1 MCKFLSQFFIFDSF
15 ICRDALYKGL
25 KPVLMSLGSS
35 NFVYFY
41 TFHGLKS
48 LTKSTEIQH
57 DLALGIIAGAINV
70 LLTTPLWV
78 VNSRL
83 KSPSSQQQHFTGL
96 LDGLVHIANFEGVS
110 ALWSGLGPSLILV
123 SNPAIQFTLYEAL
136 KRRFNPRTAAA
147 FFAIGAAAKAVATVL
162 TYPLQLAQARQRHGG
177 GGDARM
183 STAALLLAILKGK
196 GVRALFSGLEAKLL
210 QTVLTAALMFLAYEK
225 IARFVFVLLL
235 RRSRKMAV

>member
-1 MCKFLSQFFIFDSF
+1 MY
-15 ICRDALYKGL
+15 RGL

-48 LTKSTEIQH
+48 LINSSEVQN
-57 DLALGIIAGAINV
+57 DLMLGIVAGAVNV

-83 KSPSSQQQHFTGL
+83 KSSSQHYSGL
-96 LDGLVHIANFEGVS
+96 LDGLVHIANAEGLS

-136 KRRFNPRTAAA
+136 KRKFVPKSAAA
-147 FFAIGAAAKAVATVL
+147 FFLIGAAAKAVATVV
-162 TYPLQLAQARQRHGG
+162 TYPLQLAQARQRHGSDG
-177 GGDARM
+177 KM
-183 STAALLLAILKGK
+183 STAALLLAILKQK
-196 GVRALFSGLEAKLL
+196 GPAALFSGLEAKLL
-210 QTVLTAALMFLAYEK
+210 QTVLTAALMFMTYEK
-225 IARFVFVLLL
+225 ITSFVFTLLM
-235 RRSRKMAV
+235 RRPHNLVSKK